1 MSGSSPTPLKLK
13 HKVRVI
19 LEKLAHRR
27 QTAHSTGER
36 VQIILL
42 AARGLNNREITR
54 QLHLYRGTVQ
64 RWRERW
70 QAANER
76 LVVAMDAQVSE
87 PVLYQANTA
96 SINLSKVV
104 VLITAGGKGTRLWP
118 LSTNS
123 RPKQFCS
130 LIAEQTMLQ
139 LMFRRVIGLLPVERI
154 FVISTSE
161 QASLIKQQL
170 PDLGEEN
177 VIIEPEARD
186 TASAI
191 GYAAVYIENKIPDAT
206 MVVLASDQYIE
217 QVYKFQESI
226 LTSIKM
232 AQNGNYLVSVGIVPT
247 EPNTEYGYMKCGKE
261 IEFGSGIY
269 YGISYVEKPNF
280 DTAKFFVESG
290 SYLWNTNIFVWK
302 IKNLLNAFKFYQ
314 PNTYAILRKIQ
325 CQLNTISFQELHL
338 IYKKLEKKSIDYALM
353 EKIKPGDIF
362 QHAFVAGTF
371 GWSDIGNF
379 LTLAKFLESDLDG
392 NRFKGFVKQ
401 EASKDCIFICEPPYE
416 LYVAEALRLIVVIS
430 KLGDVLITSV
440 DSVKNIKHLFQT
452 SVYNNLNKDRDI
464 QEDTSNRM
472 TKFLNTKNLT
482 FDTDN
487 NNAVYA
493 FEVQNLMIQI
503 RGYRICIY
511 DNTNCK

>member
-1 MSGSSPTPLKLK
+1 MLELFSSDKQNSK
-13 HKVRVI
+13 DI
-19 LEKLAHRR
+19 
-27 QTAHSTGER
+27 
-36 VQIILL
+36 
-42 AARGLNNREITR
+42 
-54 QLHLYRGTVQ
+54 
-64 RWRERW
+64 
-70 QAANER
+70 
-76 LVVAMDAQVSE
+76 
-87 PVLYQANTA
+87 YQANTA
-96 SINLSKVV
+96 STNLSKVV

-139 LMFRRVIGLLPVERI
+139 LMFTRVIALLPVEKI

-170 PDLGEEN
+170 PDLEEEN
-177 VIIEPEARD
+177 IIIEPEARD

-217 QVYKFQESI
+217 QVDKFQESI
-226 LTSIKM
+226 LKSIKI
-232 AQNGNYLVSVGIVPT
+232 AQSGSYLVSVGIVPT

-261 IEFGSGIY
+261 IEFGSAIY
-269 YGISYVEKPNF
+269 SGISYVEKPDF
-280 DTAKFFVESG
+280 DTANFFVKSG

-302 IKNLLNAFKFYQ
+302 VKNLLDAFKFYQ
-314 PNTYAILRKIQ
+314 PNTYATLKKIQ
-325 CQLNTISFQELHL
+325 YQLNTISFQELHL
-338 IYKKLEKKSIDYALM
+338 IYKNLEKISIDYALM
-353 EKIKPGDIF
+353 EQIKSGDVF

-401 EASKDCIFICEPPYE
+401 EASKDCIFICELPYE
-416 LYVAEALRLIVVIS
+416 LYVEEVLRLIVVIN
-430 KLGDVLITSV
+430 KLGDILITSA
-440 DSVKNIKHLFQT
+440 DSVKNIKHFFQS
-452 SVYNNLNKDRDI
+452 SVCNNLNEDGDI
-464 QEDTSNRM
+464 QGDIPNRK
-472 TKFLNTKNLT
+472 TKLLNTKNLI

-487 NNAVYA
+487 NNTIYA
-493 FEVQNLMIQI
+493 FEVQNLIVQI
-503 RGYRICIY
+503 RDYRICIY
-511 DNTNCK
+511 NNTTCK